1 MIEYPDPDLSEL
13 PKSIPVDLEYVRK
26 QFPTEPQWWVFLDE
40 EWVMQPLRKDFDEWF
55 DEVRAQV
62 WDEGERRGRDNERE
76 LMMCQAQ
83 LRPSNSAVLIKNPYR
98 PQHE

>member
-1 MIEYPDPDLSEL
+1 MTEYTPTTE
-13 PKSIPVDLEYVRK
+13 EVRK
-26 QFPTEPQWWVFLDE
+26 AWNMMPHDRYYKGNLVGQLASGE
-40 EWVMQPLRKDFDEWF
+40 EFHRWLA
-55 DEVRAQV
+55 EVKAQA
-62 WDEGERRGRDNERE
+62 WEEGERRGRDNERA